1 MFNITDK
8 YLKATIALT
17 VSVFVIA
24 LPTGIAT
31 NDLAI
36 SVVCM
41 LLVALSAITGVTIT
55 MLLLIS
61 AVFSCDPEVETK

>member
-1 MFNITDK
+1 MFNVTDK

-17 VSVFVIA
+17 VTVFVIA

-31 NDLAI
+31 SGLGI

-41 LLVALSAITGVTIT
+41 ILVALSAIMGVTIT

-61 AVFSCDPEVETK
+61 AVFSCDPEIETK